1 MSEQKREA
9 VTVFRPSGSPR
20 AIVQIA
26 HGMAEHRGRY
36 EDFARFLQSQGLLA
50 VTSDHRGHGDRAAT
64 EKDLGYF
71 DKNKGWQKC
80 VQDLQELTLQIK
92 QQYPQVPVVLL
103 GHSMGSIMAR
113 SYLKRYDSLINGLI
127 LSGAPNYNPL
137 AGVGRLAAKTVIAL
151 KGGRYR
157 SRFLNSL
164 ATGSFNR
171 HIAAPRTEFDWLSK
185 NEENVDAYLAD
196 PKCGFVFTAAAFDDL
211 FYGMQDMHDLMR
223 WNLKNPK
230 MPVLFVA
237 GEMDPVTGGKKGLES
252 SAGLLHDAGYQDIET
267 RVFKGLRHEIL
278 NEKEKAQVYSEILSW
293 IQRKILNENDGK
305 ESHPAE
311 EN

>member
-1 MSEQKREA
+1 M
-9 VTVFRPSGSPR
+9 
-20 AIVQIA
+20 
-26 HGMAEHRGRY
+26 
-36 EDFARFLQSQGLLA
+36 
-50 VTSDHRGHGDRAAT
+50 
-64 EKDLGYF
+64 
-71 DKNKGWQKC
+71 
-80 VQDLQELTLQIK
+80 
-92 QQYPQVPVVLL
+92 
-103 GHSMGSIMAR
+103 
-113 SYLKRYDSLINGLI
+113 
-127 LSGAPNYNPL
+127 
-137 AGVGRLAAKTVIAL
+137 
-151 KGGRYR
+151 
-157 SRFLNSL
+157 
-164 ATGSFNR
+164 
-171 HIAAPRTEFDWLSK
+171 
-185 NEENVDAYLAD
+185 
-196 PKCGFVFTAAAFDDL
+196 FTAAAFDDL

-293 IQRKILNENDGK
+293 IQRKILNENDGE